1 MSARESLPIASPG
14 GKPLGAPLPL
24 LSAPA
29 PGSACRAPAQEAAL
43 SPGPAAR
50 PWDALRS
57 PRARMALLTTLAAGL
72 AGLGLWAGLTPGRM
86 AQEALRNLLFAAK
99 AFWNILPYFALS
111 VALSAWATSSGA
123 TGRIRVLLERGEG
136 AAILGAAATG
146 AVVPLCSCG
155 VIPVIS
161 AL

>member
-29 PGSACRAPAQEAAL
+29 PGSACCAPAQDAL

-50 PWDALRS
+50 LLDALRS
-57 PRARMALLTTLAAGL
+57 PRARVALLATLAAGL
-72 AGLGLWAGLTPGRM
+72 AGRGLWAGLTPGRM

-99 AFWNILPYFALS
+99 AL
-111 VALSAWATSSGA
+111 
-123 TGRIRVLLERGEG
+123 
-136 AAILGAAATG
+136 
-146 AVVPLCSCG
+146 
-155 VIPVIS
+155 
-161 AL
+161 